1 MNSNNQK
8 ILKQFNEITKSGK
21 NTKILCRPSKFVK
34 TINKIG
40 KGEYGT
46 VFRGKLSNK
55 SIVYKVLD
63 YDKMIRANGTSYNTG
78 DLAQVEFDVSKKLI
92 NKGIKN
98 VPKVYK
104 IHACHKGNGNNT
116 VTAPRYEANSKKKRV
131 ATILYSEFI
140 DGEDLKNKL
149 AKLNREQCISLL
161 VQTIYSL
168 YKIHDEFPSFR
179 HHDLHLGNI
188 MIKEVPKRSIHCE
201 IPSTYTPPN
210 NSLFNKRTGDK
221 VDFKFD
227 NAGIEVVLIDFGL
240 SHIPEPGVSISNP
253 MVLLPEKNT
262 RGKGLMKGHGI
273 FKGSDQCYDVHF
285 FLNSLYISSKHFP
298 PSYVGPGMIAEF
310 VKNGLGLDS
319 KFFDGNSDAI
329 RNSRLR
335 YNYKGIGIPNY
346 NTLLNTIH
354 EKLIKQTI
362 QPISVKGNTLT
373 QRHIRA
379 TTTTKRAPVELVRA
393 ANSSK
398 PTNTQKTREQRD
410 KEAVQTLKFGQMAKG
425 IVPRRRPG
433 IVTARNKKPQTR
445 NKNLQ
450 EIRQRLNTTLKGGGV
465 NQIPQ
470 TRNKNLQEIRQR
482 LNTTLKGGGVNQI
495 PQTRNK
501 NLQGIRR
508 GLKTTLKGRGV
519 NKTLNRVKTSNSY
532 KPGAYIHNNNKKSSN
547 NNKSNNKNTA
557 GSVKTGTP
565 KSIVHTPKSKTRSNN
580 RSN

>member
-1 MNSNNQK
+1 MSSNNQK

-46 VFRGKLSNK
+46 VFRGKLSNNF
-55 SIVYKVLD
+55 IVYKVLD

-104 IHACHKGNGNNT
+104 IHACHKGNGNNA

-140 DGEDLKNKL
+140 GGEDLKNKL

-168 YKIHDEFPSFR
+168 YKIHHEFPSFR

-188 MIKEVPKRSIHCE
+188 MIKEVPKGSIHCE

-210 NSLFNKRTGDK
+210 NSLFNKRKGDK

-240 SHIPEPGVSISNP
+240 SHIPKVISNP
-253 MVLLPEKNT
+253 TVLLPEQNT
-262 RGKGLMKGHGI
+262 QDKGLMKGHGI
-273 FKGSDQCYDVHF
+273 FNGSDQCYDVHF
-285 FLNSLYISSKHFP
+285 FLNSLYLSSYNLKARA
-298 PSYVGPGMIAEF
+298 GPGMIAEF
-310 VKNGLGLDS
+310 VKNKLGLDS
-319 KFFDGNSDAI
+319 KFFGVNTDAI
-329 RNSRLR
+329 RNYRLR

-373 QRHIRA
+373 QKHIRA
-379 TTTTKRAPVELVRA
+379 TTTTKRAPVELMRA

-410 KEAVQTLKFGQMAKG
+410 KEAVQTLKLGQMAKG
-425 IVPRRRPG
+425 TVQRRRPG
-433 IVTARNKKPQTR
+433 IVTARNKK
-445 NKNLQ
+445 LQ
-450 EIRQRLNTTLKGGGV
+450 EIRQRLNTTLKGRGV

-482 LNTTLKGGGVNQI
+482 LNTI
-495 PQTRNK
+495 
-501 NLQGIRR
+501 
-508 GLKTTLKGRGV
+508 LKGRGV

-547 NNKSNNKNTA
+547 NNKSDNKNTA

-565 KSIVHTPKSKTRSNN
+565 KSIVHTPKSKTHSNN

>member
-8 ILKQFNEITKSGK
+8 ILNQFNEITKSGK
-21 NTKILCRPSKFVK
+21 NTKILCRPSKFMK
-34 TINKIG
+34 SITKIG

-46 VFRGKLSNK
+46 VFRGKLSNNFT
-55 SIVYKVLD
+55 VYKVLD

-104 IHACHKGNGNNT
+104 IHACHKGNGNNA
-116 VTAPRYEANSKKKRV
+116 VTAPRYEVNSKKKRV

-168 YKIHDEFPSFR
+168 YKIHHEFPSFR

-240 SHIPEPGVSISNP
+240 SHIPKVISNP
-253 MVLLPEKNT
+253 TVLLPEQNT
-262 RGKGLMKGHGI
+262 QDKGLMKGHGI
-273 FKGSDQCYDVHF
+273 FNGSDQCYDVHF
-285 FLNSLYISSKHFP
+285 FLNALYLSSRNLKARA
-298 PSYVGPGMIAEF
+298 GPGMIAEF

-319 KFFDGNSDAI
+319 KFFGENTDAI

-373 QRHIRA
+373 QKLRRLLPA
-379 TTTTKRAPVELVRA
+379 NPTTKRAPVELMRA

-398 PTNTQKTREQRD
+398 PTNIQKTREQRV
-410 KEAVQTLKFGQMAKG
+410 KEAVQTLKLGQMAKG
-425 IVPRRRPG
+425 TVQRRRPG
-433 IVTARNKKPQTR
+433 IVTARNKK
-445 NKNLQ
+445 LQ
-450 EIRQRLNTTLKGGGV
+450 EIRQGLN
-465 NQIPQ
+465 I
-470 TRNKNLQEIRQR
+470 
-482 LNTTLKGGGVNQI
+482 
-495 PQTRNK
+495 
-501 NLQGIRR
+501 
-508 GLKTTLKGRGV
+508 TLKGRGV
-519 NKTLNRVKTSNSY
+519 NKRLNRVKTSNSY
-532 KPGAYIHNNNKKSSN
+532 KPGTYIRNNNKKSSN

-565 KSIVHTPKSKTRSNN
+565 KSIVHTPKSKTQSNN

>member
-1 MNSNNQK
+1 MNNNNNQK
-8 ILKQFNEITKSGK
+8 ILNQFNEITKSGK
-21 NTKILCRPSKFVK
+21 NSKILCRPSKFMK
-34 TINKIG
+34 TTNKIG

-55 SIVYKVLD
+55 SNKYIVYKVLD
-63 YDKMIRANGTSYNTG
+63 YDKFRRANGKSYDTE
-78 DLAQVEFDVSKKLI
+78 DLANVEFHVSRKLI
-92 NKGIKN
+92 EGGIKN

-104 IHACHKGNGNNT
+104 IRGCNEGNGNNT
-116 VTAPRYEANSKKKRV
+116 ATAPRYEGKSEKKRV
-131 ATILYSEFI
+131 GTILYSEFI
-140 DGEDLKNKL
+140 NGEDLKHKY
-149 AKLNREQCISLL
+149 AKLNKEQCISLL
-161 VQTIYSL
+161 VQTIHIL
-168 YKIHDEFPSFR
+168 CKIHTRFPSFR

-188 MIKEVPKRSIHCE
+188 MIKEVQRKLIQCKL
-201 IPSTYTPPN
+201 PSTYTPPN
-210 NSLFNKRTGDK
+210 NSLFTKLTDDK
-221 VDFKFD
+221 VDFEFD

-253 MVLLPEKNT
+253 MVLLPEQNT
-262 RGKGLMKGHGI
+262 RGKGLMKAHGI

-285 FLNSLYISSKHFP
+285 FLNSLYLSSYNLKARAGPKMIFNFVREHL
-298 PSYVGPGMIAEF
+298 PSVF
-310 VKNGLGLDS
+310 LG
-319 KFFDGNSDAI
+319 GNSDAI

-379 TTTTKRAPVELVRA
+379 TTTTKRVPVELVRA
-393 ANSSK
+393 ANGSK

-410 KEAVQTLKFGQMAKG
+410 KEAVQTLKFGQMGRG
-425 IVPRRRPG
+425 IVPQRRPG
-433 IVTARNKKPQTR
+433 IVTARNKK
-445 NKNLQ
+445 
-450 EIRQRLNTTLKGGGV
+450 
-465 NQIPQ
+465 PQ

-565 KSIVHTPKSKTRSNN
+565 KSIVHTPKSKTHSNN